1 METRFQINSI
11 LSQILNIET
20 EELNKLDVND
30 DLIGVGLTSIKA
42 ISLVTMI
49 EQSYNIVLE
58 DEEFFFENLN
68 TIAKIERLI
77 SKYNPTL
84 A

>member
-1 METRFQINSI
+1 METRLQINSI
-11 LSQILNIET
+11 LSQILNT
-20 EELNKLDVND
+20 DSEELNKLDIND

-49 EQSYNIVLE
+49 EQTYNIVLE
-58 DEEFFFENLN
+58 DEEFFFDNLN
-68 TIAKIERLI
+68 TIAKIESLI
-77 SKYNPTL
+77 SKYNPSL